1 VEILMAD
8 AATVVMFDVFN
19 SAFKYAVVLRGGDDY
34 EVVVA
39 GGESSDEHKRL
50 FESRMK
56 HVMETNDGNPTFE
69 QIASVLFYNMS
80 MIGDMKTFS
89 DAGEALR
96 FAQEIASESP
106 TADDY
111 GKRQ

>member
-1 VEILMAD
+1 MAD

-19 SAFKYAVVLRGGDDY
+19 SAFKYAVVLRGGEDY
-34 EVVVA
+34 EVVVP
-39 GGESSDEHKRL
+39 GGESSEDHKRL
-50 FESRMK
+50 FDGRVKRAIE
-56 HVMETNDGNPTFE
+56 VNDGNPTFE
-69 QIASVLFYNMS
+69 QLTSLLFYNMS

-89 DAGEALR
+89 DPGEALR